1 MDSDGEDALRRR
13 LYEIAAE
20 LGGGRTI
27 DHLRDGYAALLEE
40 LLEAAQDDI
49 GRRAAA
55 SAVHSA
61 LIRAG
66 LEE

>member
-1 MDSDGEDALRRR
+1 MDDDEQALRRR
-13 LYEIAAE
+13 LYGIAAE
-20 LGGGRTI
+20 LGGGKTI

-49 GRRAAA
+49 GRRATA
-55 SAVHSA
+55 SAVRSA

>member
-1 MDSDGEDALRRR
+1 MDGDDEQALRRR
-13 LYEIAAE
+13 LYDIAAE
-20 LGGGRTI
+20 LGGGLTI

-49 GRRAAA
+49 GRSAAA
-55 SAVHSA
+55 SAVRSA

-66 LEE
+66 LED

>member
-1 MDSDGEDALRRR
+1 MDGDDEHALRQQ
-13 LYEIAAE
+13 LGELAAE

-55 SAVHSA
+55 SAVRSA

-66 LEE
+66 LED

>member
-1 MDSDGEDALRRR
+1 MDGDDDNALRRR

-20 LGGGRTI
+20 LGGGKTI

-40 LLEAAQDDI
+40 VLEAAQDDI
-49 GRRAAA
+49 GRNAAA
-55 SAVHSA
+55 SAARSA